1 MSPSTLKLLKLMDFN
16 ARSIDLSN
24 GNDISSIENFSQ
36 KEKDLSDFKQ
46 NLEDL
51 NNFKEIYEFIKRAV
65 KKILNRER
73 AGLMLILADLPLKV
87 GGFHGLG
94 SNAIVMNR
102 CLFEAVKKGAKTKLE
117 ENSYVFIILLHEY
130 LHSLGC
136 IDERLTRRLVYDISN
151 ELFGEDHLA
160 TRMALDGMPKIFE
173 NSKFQFKHIERSPEI
188 IKEFD
193 SSYTS
198 YIH

>member
-1 MSPSTLKLLKLMDFN
+1 MYFSTLKLLELMDFN
-16 ARSIDLSN
+16 SSIDPSN
-24 GNDISSIENFSQ
+24 ENDIPLIDGFSH
-36 KEKDLSDFKQ
+36 KEKDPSPSKQ

-51 NNFKEIYEFIKRAV
+51 NNFKEIFEFIKRTV
-65 KKILNRER
+65 KKILDRER

-102 CLFEAVKKGAKTKLE
+102 RLFEAIDEDAKTKLE
-117 ENSYVFIILLHEY
+117 KNSYIFIILLHEY

-136 IDERLTRRLVYDISN
+136 IDERMTRRLVYDISN

-173 NSKFQFKHIERSPEI
+173 NSRFKFKHIERSPEI
-188 IKEFD
+188 IREFD

>member
-1 MSPSTLKLLKLMDFN
+1 M
-16 ARSIDLSN
+16 
-24 GNDISSIENFSQ
+24 
-36 KEKDLSDFKQ
+36 
-46 NLEDL
+46 
-51 NNFKEIYEFIKRAV
+51 
-65 KKILNRER
+65 
-73 AGLMLILADLPLKV
+73 KV

-102 CLFEAVKKGAKTKLE
+102 RLFEAVEEGAKTKLE
-117 ENSYVFIILLHEY
+117 RNSYVFIILLHEY

-136 IDERLTRRLVYDISN
+136 TDEQLTRRLVYDISN
-151 ELFGEDHLA
+151 ELFGEDHIA

-173 NSKFQFKHIERSPEI
+173 NSRFQFKHIERSPEI

-193 SSYTS
+193 SSYTT